1 MTEDKKAA
9 PDTPAIVADHVEQPS
24 AAESTQEAS
33 ADLGATAAAVAAA
46 TAIAPPAASL
56 PPEATPPIAATPV
69 PATPAKA
76 SPPGPSARHYE
87 LPREDFPKQV
97 YQASGVRK
105 TILSL
110 IFLLLLPFF
119 ISLPAMLY
127 QRLTNQLWTDTIGFT
142 IFASA
147 FIIVMVLLVFELVHS
162 IRSRVEINDK
172 ALKFTLP
179 AASGAAMP
187 KFAYRK
193 HNIPFSDIRSVEMRR
208 EVYGGT
214 MAPVLLCGARL
225 ITKDGEKIPLGF
237 ISEANVDPAL
247 PLPEIAHEVARRSG
261 IEVTNR
267 GYVRRALHK
276 KLRGIQ
282 SLAETDG
289 SIADAE
295 VATLNRRHHNVVL
308 AFCTVLVLLV
318 ASGILIDLTKSKV
331 DLGER
336 APASAT
342 IPLKK

>member
-9 PDTPAIVADHVEQPS
+9 PDTPADVADHVKQPP
-24 AAESTQEAS
+24 AAASIDEAS
-33 ADLGATAAAVAAA
+33 AALGATAAAVAAA
-46 TAIAPPAASL
+46 TAMAPPVGIPS
-56 PPEATPPIAATPV
+56 EATPPIAATPV
-69 PATPAKA
+69 HATLAKA
-76 SPPGPSARHYE
+76 SPPGSSARRYE

-97 YQASGVRK
+97 HEASGIRK

-110 IFLLLLPFF
+110 VFLLLLPFF
-119 ISLPAMLY
+119 VSLPAMLY
-127 QRLTNQLWTDTIGFT
+127 QRLTNQLWTDTIGFG
-142 IFASA
+142 IFAGA
-147 FIIVMVLLVFELVHS
+147 FIIVMLLLVFELVHS

-193 HNIPFSDIRSVEMRR
+193 HNIPFSDIRSIEMRR

-214 MAPVLLCGARL
+214 MAPVLLRGARI

-237 ISEANVDPAL
+237 INESNVDPAL
-247 PLPEIAHEVARRSG
+247 PLPDIAHEVARRSG
-261 IEVTNR
+261 IEVTDR
-267 GYVRRALHK
+267 GYVHRTLHK

-289 SIADAE
+289 SIAEAD
-295 VATLNRRHHNVVL
+295 VAALNRRHHNVVL
-308 AFCTVLVLLV
+308 AFCAVLFLLV
-318 ASGILIDLTKSKV
+318 ASGILIDLSKSKV